1 MKAKLLEV
9 YWHEKQ
15 PIYALCSDSVFRF
28 ASAGADNSIR
38 VWTFSDSYQIVHLS
52 SLHKHTKAVNSIS
65 FHPKGF
71 PLVFAN
77 L

>member
-38 VWTFSDSYQIVHLS
+38 VTSAH
-52 SLHKHTKAVNSIS
+52 NM
-65 FHPKGF
+65 
-71 PLVFAN
+71 
-77 L
+77 